1 MALLEKLHRRIV
13 DMGLVPRIIALLPV
27 ISMLCALFGFISIA
41 ILPMDGQYRRTY
53 ISENALMPSQ
63 AYSYF
68 RESEWNILRGY
79 RSQIKEMVNMTSME
93 RNNLM
98 GSWLQEFGTKTA
110 IYENEQYG
118 ETLYG
123 VMHAPRG
130 DGTEAM
136 VLAVPW
142 FNSDD
147 EFNIGGAALGVSL
160 ARFFSRWPVWSKNII
175 VVFSENPRAALRSWV
190 EAYHTSLDL
199 TGGSI
204 EAAVVLDYSS
214 TEDFFEYV
222 EISYDGLNGE
232 LPNLDLVNI
241 AISITEH
248 EGMKV
253 SLHGL
258 PSDQLT
264 NNNFWSRLKILCL
277 GIRDWA
283 LSGVKK
289 PHGNEAFSGWRIQ
302 SVTLKAHG
310 NSGHDITTFGRIP
323 EAMFRSINNLL
334 EKFHQSFFF
343 YLLLA
348 PRQFVSISSYLP
360 SAVALSIA
368 FAISSLNAF
377 INNAYANISLFSE
390 YNLVALLVW
399 FVSLVISFVVSQAFL
414 LIPSSGLLMTISI
427 ASCFLPLILSRK
439 IHISEPLSYR
449 LKNVAFLYFS
459 LVSTSLLM
467 INFAMALLI
476 GTWAFPMT
484 FVKTIVESS
493 SEHEVTTRSSIPIKT
508 EPKDEIE
515 LVENHMDTTPA
526 TPQQQKQKLK
536 NLVLLIL
543 TNPFISITLFGL
555 FFDDEFHGFD
565 IINKLVSAWLDLKC
579 WSWFVLCIG
588 WLPCWLLILASS
600 FESKSVVVRSK
611 EKQS

>member
-13 DMGLVPRIIALLPV
+13 DMGLVPRIITLLPV
-27 ISMLCALFGFISIA
+27 ISTLCALFGFISIT

-79 RSQIKEMVNMTSME
+79 RSQIEEMVNMTSTE
-93 RNNLM
+93 RNHLM

-110 IYENEQYG
+110 VYENEQYG

-136 VLAVPW
+136 VLAIPW

-214 TEDFFEYV
+214 AEDFFEYV

-232 LPNLDLVNI
+232 LPNLDLVNV
-241 AISITEH
+241 AISVTEH
-248 EGMKV
+248 EGIKV

-258 PSDQLT
+258 PDDQIT
-264 NNNFWSRLKILCL
+264 DNDYWSRLKILLL

-283 LSGVKK
+283 LSGVKN

-310 NSGHDITTFGRIP
+310 HSGHDITTFGRIP

-360 SAVALSIA
+360 SAVVLSVA
-368 FAISSLNAF
+368 FVISSLNAF
-377 INNAYANISLFSE
+377 INNDYAKITFFSE
-390 YNLVALLVW
+390 YNLVALMVW
-399 FVSLVISFVVSQAFL
+399 FISLVISFIISQVFL
-414 LIPSSGLLMTISI
+414 LVPSAVLLMTISL
-427 ASCFLPLILSRK
+427 ASCFLPLVLSEK
-439 IHISEPLSYR
+439 VHISEPLSYR

-476 GTWAFPMT
+476 GTLAFPMT
-484 FVKTIVESS
+484 FIKTIVVEGPT
-493 SEHEVTTRSSIPIKT
+493 EHEMHTKLPNSVKI
-508 EPKDEIE
+508 EPEDEIE
-515 LVENHMDTTPA
+515 LIKHQEVIVSEKT
-526 TPQQQKQKLK
+526 QQKLKLK
-536 NLVLLIL
+536 NLLLLIL
-543 TNPFISITLFGL
+543 TNPFVSITLFGL
-555 FFDDEFHGFD
+555 FFDNEFNGFD

-579 WSWFVLCIG
+579 WSWFILCIG
-588 WLPCWLLILASS
+588 WLPCWLLVLASS
-600 FESKSVVVRSK
+600 FGSKSVVMKSK
-611 EKQS
+611 EKQN

>member
-13 DMGLVPRIIALLPV
+13 DMGLVPRIIASLPV
-27 ISMLCALFGFISIA
+27 VSMVCALFGFISIA

-79 RSQIKEMVNMTSME
+79 RSQIEEMVNMTSME
-93 RNNLM
+93 RNNIM

-147 EFNIGGAALGVSL
+147 KFNVGGAALGVSL

-175 VVFSENPRAALRSWV
+175 IVFSENPCAALRSWV

-204 EAAVVLDYSS
+204 EAAVVVDYSS
-214 TEDFFEYV
+214 AEDFFEYV

-232 LPNLDLVNI
+232 LPNLDLVNV

-258 PSDQLT
+258 PLDQLT
-264 NNNFWSRLKILCL
+264 INNYWSRLKVLCL

-283 LSGVKK
+283 LAGVKN

-360 SAVALSIA
+360 SAVALSVA

-377 INNAYANISLFSE
+377 INNTYASISIFSE

-399 FVSLVISFVVSQAFL
+399 FISLVISFVVSQVFL
-414 LIPSSGLLMTISI
+414 LLPSAGLLMAISMI
-427 ASCFLPLILSRK
+427 SCFLPLILSK
-439 IHISEPLSYR
+439 KVHISEPLSYR

-459 LVSTSLLM
+459 LVLTSLLM

-476 GTWAFPMT
+476 GTLAFPMT
-484 FVKTIVESS
+484 LVKTIIESS
-493 SEHEVTTRSSIPIKT
+493 GEHEVSAKPYISIKT
-508 EPKDEIE
+508 EPKEETELIE
-515 LVENHMDTTPA
+515 NYEDIMPGKS
-526 TPQQQKQKLK
+526 QQRQELK
-536 NLVLLIL
+536 NLLLLVL
-543 TNPFISITLFGL
+543 TNPFISITIFGS
-555 FFDDEFHGFD
+555 FFDDEFQGFD
-565 IINKLVSAWLDLKC
+565 VINKLVSAWLDLKC

-588 WLPCWLLILASS
+588 WLPCWLLVLASS
-600 FESKSVVVRSK
+600 FESKRVMLKSK

>member
-1 MALLEKLHRRIV
+1 MALLEKLHRRVV
-13 DMGLVPRIIALLPV
+13 DMGLVPRVIALLPV
-27 ISMLCALFGFISIA
+27 ISTLCALFGFISIA

-68 RESEWNILRGY
+68 RETEWNILRGY
-79 RSQIKEMVNMTSME
+79 RSQIEETVNMTSTE

-136 VLAVPW
+136 VLAIPW
-142 FNSDD
+142 FNSEK
-147 EFNIGGAALGVSL
+147 EFNVGGASLGVSL

-175 VVFSENPRAALRSWV
+175 VVFSENPHAALRSWV

-214 TEDFFEYV
+214 AEDFFEYV
-222 EISYDGLNGE
+222 EVSYDGLNGE
-232 LPNLDLVNI
+232 LPNLDLVNV
-241 AISITEH
+241 AISIIEH

-258 PSDQLT
+258 PYEQLGD
-264 NNNFWSRLKILCL
+264 NDFFSRLKILCL

-283 LSGVKK
+283 LSGVKN

-310 NSGHDITTFGRIP
+310 HGGHDITTFGRIP

-360 SAVALSIA
+360 SAVALSVA
-368 FAISSLNAF
+368 FAMSSLNAF
-377 INNAYANISLFSE
+377 INNDYASISLFSE
-390 YNLVALLVW
+390 YNLVAVLVW
-399 FVSLVISFVVSQAFL
+399 FIAMVVSFVISQLFL
-414 LIPSSGLLMTISI
+414 SVLPAGLLMTISLAI
-427 ASCFLPLILSRK
+427 CFLPIALSGK
-439 IHISEPLSYR
+439 VHISEPLSYR

-476 GTWAFPMT
+476 GTLAFPMT
-484 FVKTIVESS
+484 FIKTIAVERPA
-493 SEHEVTTRSSIPIKT
+493 EPETGTRSNISIKT
-508 EPKDEIE
+508 EPNDEMQLNKHYKE
-515 LVENHMDTTPA
+515 GSLEKN
-526 TPQQQKQKLK
+526 QQRQKLK
-536 NLVLLIL
+536 NLLLLIL
-543 TNPFISITLFGL
+543 TNPFISITVFGL
-555 FFDDEFHGFD
+555 LFDDEFQGFD
-565 IINKLVSAWLDLKC
+565 IINKLVSAWIDLKC
-579 WSWFVLCIG
+579 WSWFILCLG

-600 FESKSVVVRSK
+600 FESKSVVVKSK